1 MQPLMKG
8 FQAAAIDEYYFF
20 NSSKHATLAIQGV
33 IRSILVLIVDSG
45 LQWLLAQS
53 CFHESLVK
61 G

>member
-8 FQAAAIDEYYFF
+8 FQTAALDQDFF
-20 NSSKHATLAIQGV
+20 NSSKHATLASQGV
-33 IRSILVLIVDSG
+33 IRSIIVLIVDSG

-53 CFHESLVK
+53 CFHESLAK